1 MENYLSLF
9 KGHPLFLKKILTL
22 QLHVWWSLL
31 YLNKLIQFL
40 TVSDKG
46 PFLHYH
52 FSVTQDVFF
61 CFSFNYETS
70 HFLWEEKDQT
80 QPMFQVFPWVFFF
93 FPKYNFITKEG
104 KPCGGSVQNSL
115 IRGHAGQMQYL
126 RDWLDF
132 KSCSYAVECSNWYME
147 AIRSAAHA
155 GVSVAVL

>member
-40 TVSDKG
+40 TVSDKR

-93 FPKYNFITKEG
+93 FFLSIISSPKKANPVGAVFKTALSEG
-104 KPCGGSVQNSL
+104 
-115 IRGHAGQMQYL
+115 MQG
-126 RDWLDF
+126 R
-132 KSCSYAVECSNWYME
+132 CN
-147 AIRSAAHA
+147 I
-155 GVSVAVL
+155 